1 MIPAPAGG
9 FPQYFVQEL
18 RERDLTCCQEV
29 ISSLTRM
36 HFSRMRTT
44 RFNGHLS
51 RGEYLSQGGC
61 LPRELCSEGLSR
73 GVCPGGVHPQP
84 IGRHTPL
91 DPEADNLPPSNR
103 MTDRYQNIT
112 FPQLHLRA
120 VINNS
125 NYQMLAFQI
134 QHLHCPSLKLC
145 GSISSLTRIAT
156 ETDCEY
162 SVVSN
167 PP

>member
-9 FPQYFVQEL
+9 FSQYFVLEL
-18 RERDLTCCQEV
+18 KERYLTCCQEV

-36 HFSRMRTT
+36 HSSRMRTT
-44 RFNGHLS
+44 RFNGHLY
-51 RGEYLSQGGC
+51 RGEYLSQGG
-61 LPRELCSEGLSR
+61 
-73 GVCPGGVHPQP
+73 VCPGSCVQRVCQEGCVQGMYTPTHRQTHIPRSR
-84 IGRHTPL
+84 GRY
-91 DPEADNLPPSNR
+91 PPSNR

-112 FPQLHLRA
+112 FPQLYLRA

-125 NYQMLAFQI
+125 NYQLLAFQI
-134 QHLHCPSLKLC
+134 QHLHCPSLKLY
-145 GSISSLTRIAT
+145 GTISSLTRIAT

-162 SVVSN
+162 SVVSS